1 VSLTEAKCK
10 AARAAN
16 LQAVIVDRDGL
27 ELWVSPSRK
36 AGKPPSMTWRVRYRL
51 RGAAQRRE
59 RIGRWPEMSLGDARI
74 VANRMRGE
82 VLAGIDPA
90 PKRKPQAPAPAIE
103 PVNAA
108 ALDDVIDRYLV
119 DRRNE
124 WSANTQRAN
133 GSAIAAFRAWAAS
146 AKVTTV
152 SDVTTAALAAFRV
165 HAISRPSRRKAK
177 GGGRTDVV
185 ETDQRRSPAAVNFE
199 LAVIKSMMEAL
210 RRTGTLALSSD
221 DIADNL
227 RLLPLEHAR
236 PDPLRPAQ
244 IRDLLTAAA
253 RHDVDHPEI
262 RPLVIFMLLT
272 GMRLGEAKRVT
283 WADVD
288 LHEQT
293 IRVVAGKT
301 KRERTVD
308 MSVSPAL
315 GRMLS
320 AMRGAGKSGR
330 IFLGQTAKP
339 RLRLISDY
347 GAPAFQWST
356 RNSRPGERSVPTLR
370 STCGTYLANAPGIF
384 GGASARRTADQLGHS
399 VDVAE
404 RHYLGAM
411 RRIPA
416 DAKTLEEAMEISDLL
431 A

>member
-1 VSLTEAKCK
+1 VPLTEAKCK

-27 ELWVSPSRK
+27 ELWVYPSK
-36 AGKPPSMTWRVRYRL
+36 VGKPPSMTWRVRYRL
-51 RGAAQRRE
+51 RGQAQRRE
-59 RIGRWPEMSLGDARI
+59 RIGRWPDMSLGDARI

-82 VLAGIDPA
+82 VLAGNDPS
-90 PKRKPQAPAPAIE
+90 PKRRRPDPLLMVEPEHAP
-103 PVNAA
+103 
-108 ALDDVIDRYLV
+108 ALDDVIDRYLA
-119 DRRNE
+119 DRKAE

-133 GSAIAAFRAWAAS
+133 GSAIAAFRTWAAS

-152 SDVTTAALAAFRV
+152 SDVTTAAIAAFRV

-177 GGGRTDVV
+177 GGSRTDVV
-185 ETDQRRSPAAVNFE
+185 EATDGRSAAAVNFE

-210 RRTGTLALSSD
+210 RRTGTLTLTSD
-221 DIADNL
+221 GIADNL
-227 RLLPLEHAR
+227 RLLALEHAR

-253 RHDVDHPEI
+253 RHDEDHPAI

-308 MSVSPAL
+308 MTVSPAL
-315 GRMLS
+315 ARMLT

-330 IFLGQTAKP
+330 IFAGQTAKA
-339 RLRLISDY
+339 RLRLIADY

-384 GGASARRTADQLGHS
+384 GKEAARRESDQLGHGIA
-399 VDVAE
+399 VFE

-411 RRIPA
+411 RRISP
-416 DAKTLEEAMEISDLL
+416 DAKTLEDAMESADLL
-431 A
+431 T

>member
-1 VSLTEAKCK
+1 VPLTEAKCK

-16 LQAVIVDRDGL
+16 LQAVITDRDGL
-27 ELWVSPSRK
+27 ELWVYPSK
-36 AGKPPSMTWRVRYRL
+36 VGKPPSMTWRVRFRL
-51 RGAAQRRE
+51 RGQTQRRE

-82 VLAGIDPA
+82 VLAGNDPA
-90 PKRKPQAPAPAIE
+90 PKRKRPE
-103 PVNAA
+103 PVVEPEHAP
-108 ALDDVIDRYLV
+108 ALDDVIDRYLA
-119 DRRNE
+119 DRKAE
-124 WSANTQRAN
+124 WSANTLRAN
-133 GSAIAAFRAWAAS
+133 GSAIAAFRAWAAP

-152 SDVTTAALAAFRV
+152 VDVTTAALASFRV

-177 GGGRTDVV
+177 GGSRSDVV
-185 ETDQRRSPAAVNFE
+185 ETDRRRSPAAVNFE
-199 LAVIKSMMEAL
+199 LAVIKSMIEAL
-210 RRTGTLALSSD
+210 RRTGTLTLSSD

-227 RLLPLEHAR
+227 RLLSLEHAR

-253 RHDVDHPEI
+253 RHDEDHPAI

-308 MSVSPAL
+308 MTVSPAL
-315 GRMLS
+315 ARMLT

-330 IFLGQTAKP
+330 VFAGPTAKA
-339 RLRLISDY
+339 RLRLIADY

-416 DAKTLEEAMEISDLL
+416 DAKTLEDAMEIADLL